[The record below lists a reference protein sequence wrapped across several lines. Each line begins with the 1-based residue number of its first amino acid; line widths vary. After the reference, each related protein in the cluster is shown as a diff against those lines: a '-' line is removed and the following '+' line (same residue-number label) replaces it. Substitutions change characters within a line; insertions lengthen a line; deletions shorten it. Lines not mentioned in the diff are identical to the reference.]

1 MAFAVQRITGRTHR
15 SYDIGLAAVVDRLPE
30 ATDVDVDGA
39 RLDVAVVA
47 PPGIAQPLAGEDAA
61 GVLKEVAQTAEFGRA
76 ESERSAHAP
85 HRLGAARPFGAGL
98 TKPPDRPRP
107 PP

>member
-47 PPGIAQPLAGEDAA
+47 PHGIEQPLAGEDAA
-61 GVLKEVAQTAEFGRA
+61 GVLPEVAQQAEFGRA
-76 ESERSAHAP
+76 ERDRRSEEHTYELQSLLRISY
-85 HRLGAARPFGAGL
+85 AAFCL
-98 TKPPDRPRP
+98 NN
-107 PP
+107 

>member
-47 PPGIAQPLAGEDAA
+47 PHGIEQPLAGEDAA
-61 GVLKEVAQTAEFGRA
+61 GVLQEVAQPAEFGRA
-76 ESERSAHAP
+76 ESDRRATAP
-85 HRLGAARPFGAGL
+85 HLVGADVHFEIGRASGRGRGCQSG
-98 TKPPDRPRP
+98 
-107 PP
+107 